1 MDQLPD
7 HLRQPLIDLLL
18 SVADDKFMLG
28 HRNADWTGL
37 APILE
42 EDIAF
47 SSLAQDEVAHASA
60 LYQMIAGLTG
70 TRADALAFGRRP
82 EEYRCTQF
90 VEFSDEFNWALAIGR
105 NFFCDH
111 FDSIRL
117 HRLAQ
122 SAYTPLA
129 QLGGRLA
136 AEEQIHVEHVDSWLN
151 RLGHGGAEARERMQN
166 ALRTLSESA
175 AMLLEP
181 TPGLEKLEQEGIYP
195 GSTTSMFD
203 QWARNL
209 MQVARAAELEL
220 SLRPPTSEAIGGR
233 RGQHSPS
240 FLPLLDELTE
250 VYRIEPEAA
259 W

>member
-1 MDQLPD
+1 
-7 HLRQPLIDLLL
+7 LIDLLL

-47 SSLAQDEVAHASA
+47 SSLAQDELAHASA
-60 LYQMIAGLTG
+60 LYQMITGLTG

-82 EEYRCTQF
+82 EEYRCAQI

-105 NFFCDH
+105 SFFCDH
-111 FDSIRL
+111 FDFLRL
-117 HRLAQ
+117 QRLAE

-129 QLGGRLA
+129 QLAARLV

-166 ALRTLSESA
+166 ALQTLSGA
-175 AMLLEP
+175 AGMLLEP
-181 TPGLEKLEQEGIYP
+181 TPGLDKLEQAGIYP
-195 GSTTSMFD
+195 GSTSKMFE
-203 QWARNL
+203 QWAGDLAR
-209 MQVARAAELEL
+209 VAHAAGLEL
-220 SLRPPTSEAIGGR
+220 SLRPPAPEAIGGR
-233 RGQHSPS
+233 RGQHGPS
-240 FLPLLDELTE
+240 FVPLLDELTE

>member
-1 MDQLPD
+1 MDQLPA

-47 SSLAQDEVAHASA
+47 SSLAQDELAHASA
-60 LYQMIAGLTG
+60 LYQMVAGLSG
-70 TRADALAFGRRP
+70 TRADALAFGRKP
-82 EEYRCTQF
+82 EEYRCAQI
-90 VEFSDEFNWALAIGR
+90 VELSDEFNWAVAIGR

-111 FDSIRL
+111 FDFLRL
-117 HRLAQ
+117 HRLAR

-129 QLGGRLA
+129 QLGVRLA
-136 AEEQIHVEHVDSWLN
+136 AEEQIHVEHVDSWLK
-151 RLGHGGAEARERMQN
+151 RLGHGGAEARARMQD
-166 ALRTLSESA
+166 ALQTLTGAA
-175 AMLLEP
+175 AMLPEP

-195 GSTTSMFD
+195 GSTSEMVT
-203 QWARNL
+203 QWAGEL
-209 MQVARAAELEL
+209 EQVARAAGLEF
-220 SLRPPTSEAIGGR
+220 SFRPAAPESVGGR
-233 RGQHSPS
+233 RGQHSAG
-240 FLPLLDELTE
+240 FVPLLDELTE